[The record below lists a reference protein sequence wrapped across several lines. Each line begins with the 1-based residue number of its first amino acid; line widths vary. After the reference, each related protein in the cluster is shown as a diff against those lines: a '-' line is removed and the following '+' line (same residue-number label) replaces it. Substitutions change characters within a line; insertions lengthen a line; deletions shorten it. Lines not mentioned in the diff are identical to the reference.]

1 MTVRTRLTI
10 EEFDRFTALPENANR
25 MFEFIGGEI
34 VEVVSQNYSSQ
45 VAGMLL
51 TFINLFVFRNNLGHV
66 TGADGGYM
74 VSGEKYIPDVAYIS
88 CQRQPEPCEEAWN
101 PNAPDLAVEV
111 LSPSNT
117 DNEMRIKLVNYL
129 NAGTTVLVADPE
141 PASIEL
147 YVPAQPPKKLTLVD
161 TLTLEHLLPGFTLE
175 VRDCF
180 PKSKHHLSDS
190 SSSS

>member
-1 MTVRTRLTI
+1 MIAVRTRLTL

-45 VAGMLL
+45 IGMLIGS
-51 TFINLFVFRNNLGHV
+51 FITLFVIQHNLGHV
-66 TGADGGYM
+66 TGADGGYW
-74 VSGEKYIPDVAYIS
+74 VSGERYIPDVAYIS
-88 CQRQPEPCEEAWN
+88 RQRQPESCEEAWN

-117 DNEMRIKLVNYL
+117 DDEMRIKLVNYL

-141 PASIEL
+141 PATIEV
-147 YVPAQPPKKLTLVD
+147 YVPGQPPQKLTVDD
-161 TLTLEHLLPGFTLE
+161 TLTLEHLLPGFTLALK
-175 VRDCF
+175 DCF
-180 PKSKHHLSDS
+180 PKVRQA
-190 SSSS
+190 